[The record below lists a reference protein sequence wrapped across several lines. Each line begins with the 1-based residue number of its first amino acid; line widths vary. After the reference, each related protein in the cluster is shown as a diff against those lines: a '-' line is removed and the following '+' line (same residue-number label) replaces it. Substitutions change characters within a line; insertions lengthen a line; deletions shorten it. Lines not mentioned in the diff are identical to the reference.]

1 MALLKLTSLADTAR
15 LGGWIAQ
22 NANAIS
28 NVLLSGDLG
37 CGKTTLARHI
47 IRNLPG
53 AEKADFASPSFT
65 ICNWYPTLPPVC
77 HCDLYRC
84 QSSIPD
90 EILDAMEDNH
100 ILAIIEWASFLR
112 KPDMPSDYLEI
123 SFAMKEGNRLLSL
136 AAHGGAA
143 NAHPPD
149 ELINP

>member
-1 MALLKLTSLADTAR
+1 MALLKLSSLADTAS
-15 LGGWIAQ
+15 LGAWIAQ

-37 CGKTTLARHI
+37 CGKTTLARHV

-84 QSSIPD
+84 QSFIP
-90 EILDAMEDNH
+90 EEALDALEDNRT
-100 ILAIIEWASFLR
+100 LAIIEWANFLR
-112 KPDMPSDYLEI
+112 EPDMPSDYLEI
-123 SFAMKEGNRLLSL
+123 SFTRKGENRLLSL
-136 AAHGGAA
+136 AAHGETIRAQLPA
-143 NAHPPD
+143 